1 MWSMVKSVFKRL
13 QPELKAALPI
23 LIVAII
29 VLVNV
34 AIWWMGP
41 WWEYQGDFPLKSMG
55 ARLIASA
62 MFTLVCFCIWGW
74 RQWRRLKGM
83 EAAQQKSK
91 QLQDDPVLA
100 MEERQEREL
109 DLVMKGLKDS
119 LSRSDYLYALP
130 WYLVLGIENAGKT
143 SLINRSGQKFV
154 FSSVMRASG
163 KKSDNP
169 HSFDWWI
176 GDDAVV
182 IDPDGEL
189 LTQKTAESDSKNQV
203 ERRLWLH
210 FVQWLEKTR
219 SRRPLNGVVLVLDL
233 SALLVESVAERKAY
247 AHLLRARLRELMETL
262 STRLPVYISLTK
274 LDLLQGFEPFFRAL
288 TKAQRDEILGF
299 TFSLDSVSD
308 LDSWLNEFDA
318 DWLAFVERVNAC
330 LPKAMLNCRDKDE
343 RTQLYSFSRQLAGAH
358 GLLRE
363 FFHDALASDSFSTSA
378 LVRGVYLTSVYQQ
391 GVPTNA
397 YVDGAARRYGLA
409 NSINSAQR
417 SENSTTYFTQS
428 LFSRI
433 IYPEAGLASD
443 NFRVA
448 RRKRRLMLLSVVAC
462 SIASVILIGSW
473 HRYYLK
479 NSAQADAVLSKVN
492 SFNEQIEKN
501 SLDPA
506 ASNIIPPLNTIRAA
520 TLEFGFFRDKP
531 WLISDL
537 GLYQGHAIGP
547 KVEETYLNLL
557 AYRYLPILQ
566 RQLAAE
572 LAKAPKASEQKLALL
587 RVYRML
593 IDKSGRRD
601 EFVTDYFA
609 ESWQKSFPGNKEL
622 QDQLMQHL
630 QYAMQHTDLAQA
642 RAKGNKDA
650 IAVVQPFDW
659 LVKQSQQELTQLPIE
674 ERVYRYLKRSSV
686 SQLGEPLDLRLVIGP
701 VSELV
706 FNPQPQEQDAQ
717 QIPQMLTS
725 SGFKSYLIPASD
737 SVTELALIDSW
748 VLGQSQN
755 INFSEAD
762 KLALQN
768 KIVSQY
774 LADYNGSW
782 RRALNSFTIKNFD
795 GIGDAVAVLDNVAV
809 SHQPL
814 RRLLET
820 LDANTELFPQ
830 LPEDEQLKEELLKSR
845 DYRWAQVID
854 SNFHELNQLYGVDAE
869 KGAYF
874 EEVMAAIGS
883 LHEYLLDIQNAP
895 DRGKAALEAAQKRV
909 NLSGSDPIYALQRIA
924 AGLPKPM
931 DAMVAKLADQSWK
944 VVLKEAVRHLE
955 IKWYDEVYSEYQQT
969 LASRYPFDPKSNKQ
983 ASIADFERFFGPQ
996 GVMATFYDQ
1005 QLKWFVEE
1013 HSAQLS
1019 ALTNS
1024 EQGLIRQEVLSAF
1037 EAASKIRA
1045 AYFNLK
1051 GNLDVQFGLEPLQM
1065 SPNKRRSVF
1074 NIDGQFVEY
1083 THGPSRNTE
1092 LVWPNTLRQ
1101 GAESRLTL
1109 VPSEQDLSPRSVGS
1123 QGPWA
1128 FFKLLDG
1135 ARITSSSTTSVDY
1148 RFAVDNGEVTYRI
1161 HTRDNIN
1168 PFTSNLLS
1176 NYQLPKTLY

>member
-13 QPELKAALPI
+13 QPELKAALPV

-41 WWEYQGDFPLKSMG
+41 WWEYQDDRPLESVS
-55 ARLIASA
+55 ARLIASI
-62 MFTLVCFCIWGW
+62 MFTLMCFCIWGW

-83 EAAQQKSK
+83 EAQQQKSK
-91 QLQDDPVLA
+91 QLQEDPILA
-100 MEERQEREL
+100 LEERQEREL
-109 DLVMKGLKDS
+109 DQVMKGLKDS
-119 LSRSDYLYALP
+119 LARSDYLYALP

-189 LTQKTAESDSKNQV
+189 LTQKSNGRDGQQDM

-233 SALLVESVAERKAY
+233 SALLVETVAERKAY

-274 LDLLQGFEPFFRAL
+274 LDLLQGFEPFFRHM
-288 TKAQRDEILGF
+288 TKAQREEILGF
-299 TFSLDSVSD
+299 TFSLDSVNN
-308 LDSWLNEFDA
+308 LDSWLNEFDQ
-318 DWLAFVERVNAC
+318 DWLAFIERINAC

-343 RTQLYSFSRQLAGAH
+343 RAQLYGFSRQLAGAH

-409 NSINSAQR
+409 DAINSAQR

-448 RRKRRLMLLSVVAC
+448 KRKRRIMMLSVVAC
-462 SIASVILIGSW
+462 SIASAMLIGSW

-479 NSAQADAVLSKVN
+479 NSAQADAVLDKVN
-492 SFNEQIEKN
+492 SFNAQIEKN

-520 TLEFGFFRDKP
+520 TLEFGFFREKP

-572 LAKAPKASEQKLALL
+572 LANAPKASEQKLALL

-601 EFVTDYFA
+601 AFVTDYFA
-609 ESWQKSFPGNKEL
+609 DTWQKAFPGNSEL

-630 QYAMQHTDLAQA
+630 QYALQHTDLAKAQA
-642 RAKGNKDA
+642 EGNKEA
-650 IAVVQPFDW
+650 IAVVQPFAW
-659 LVKQSQQELTQLPIE
+659 LVKQAQQELTQLPIE

-686 SQLGEPLDLRLVIGP
+686 SQLGEPLDLRLTIGP
-701 VSELV
+701 VNELV
-706 FNPQPQEQDAQ
+706 FEKRSAAEDSL

-725 SGFKSYLIPASD
+725 NGFKTYLIPASD

-768 KIVSQY
+768 KIVAQY
-774 LADYNGSW
+774 LADYNATW
-782 RRALNSFTIKNFD
+782 RKALNSFNVKAFD
-795 GIGDAVAVLDNVAV
+795 GIGDAVTVLDNIAV

-814 RRLLET
+814 KRILET

-830 LPEDEQLKEELLKSR
+830 LPEDEQAKAALLKSQ

-854 SNFHELNQLYGVDAE
+854 SNFHELNQLYGVNAAKAD
-869 KGAYF
+869 YF
-874 EEVMAAIGS
+874 EEVMAAIVQ
-883 LHEYLLDIQNAP
+883 LHDYMLDIQNSP
-895 DRGKAALEAAQKRV
+895 DRGKAALEAAQKRI
-909 NLSGSDPIYALQRIA
+909 NLSGSDPVYALQRIA
-924 AGLPKPM
+924 SGLPKPM
-931 DAMVAKLADQSWK
+931 DSMVAKLADESWK

-955 IKWYDEVYSEYQQT
+955 IKWYDEVYSEYEQT
-969 LASRYPFDPKSNKQ
+969 LATRYPFDPKASKQ

-996 GVMATFYDQ
+996 GVMASFYDK

-1013 HSAQLS
+1013 HAAQLS

-1024 EQGLIRQEVLSAF
+1024 DKGLIKPEVLSAF
-1037 EAASKIRA
+1037 DDAQKIRA

-1051 GNLDVQFGLEPLQM
+1051 GNLDVQFSLEPLQM

-1074 NIDGQFVEY
+1074 NIDGQYVEY
-1083 THGPSRNTE
+1083 THGPSRNIE

-1109 VPSEQDLSPRSVGS
+1109 VPSEQNQSPRSLGS

-1128 FFKLLDG
+1128 FFKLLEG
-1135 ARITSSSTTSVDY
+1135 ARITGSSSTSVDY

-1161 HTRDNIN
+1161 HTRDSIN
-1168 PFTSNLLS
+1168 PFTTNLLS